1 MPGWANF
8 YSPGNKIIR
17 LASGRHFVLLK
28 GRNTIANQPLMHMS
42 QNGSIIIVEDDPDD
56 IEIYEMIFDEFGLK
70 NRLLFFRNAAL
81 ALDYLKKMEISPF
94 LIICDINMPAM
105 HGLALR
111 EIIAEDQ
118 ELCKKSIPFVFMSTS
133 ATKNEVELAY
143 AETVQGYF
151 VKSDTYAGFKQQLAK
166 ILDYWTICLHP
177 NMF

>member
-1 MPGWANF
+1 
-8 YSPGNKIIR
+8 
-17 LASGRHFVLLK
+17 
-28 GRNTIANQPLMHMS
+28 MS
-42 QNGSIIIVEDDPDD
+42 HNGPIIIVEDDPDD

-70 NRLLFFRNAAL
+70 DRLLFFMNAAL
-81 ALDYLKKMEISPF
+81 ALDYLKKMEVSPF
-94 LIICDINMPAM
+94 VIICDINMPTM

-111 EIIAEDQ
+111 EIISEDQ

-133 ATKNEVELAY
+133 ASKSEIDMAY